1 MKKILMTIA
10 AAFVA
15 VSMSAQYYVGGT
27 VNFNNSTNKTNPLS
41 EVTRTNFR
49 IAPEIGMALDDNLG
63 VGIAIS
69 YASNKT
75 KVENTTAGA
84 SNETT
89 ISTVAL
95 RPYLRYQLL
104 KFGKAN
110 VFVDGGVNFA
120 MESKKDYKAG
130 MDLGLYATPGIA
142 FNVSKEWSIV
152 AKLDNVFALGY
163 SKDPIADVPGAPDAP
178 SSFNFN
184 ASTGGFNVGAL
195 SFGVYYNF

>member
-1 MKKILMTIA
+1 MTLA

-27 VNFNNSTNKTNPLS
+27 VNFNNSTNKTLATS
-41 EVTRTNFR
+41 ETTRTNFR

-69 YASNKT
+69 YGSNKT
-75 KVENTTAGA
+75 KVENSIAGT
-84 SNETT
+84 SVETT
-89 ISTVAL
+89 ISTVGL
-95 RPYLRYQLL
+95 RPYLRYQVL

-110 VFVDGGVNFA
+110 VFLDGGVNFA
-120 MESKKDYKAG
+120 MQSQEDFKAG
-130 MDLGLYATPGIA
+130 MDLGLFATPGIA
-142 FNVSKEWSIV
+142 YKVSDEWSIV
-152 AKLDNVFALGY
+152 AKLDNMLAIGY
-163 SKDPIADVPGAPDAP
+163 SKDPIADVAGAPDAP

-184 ASTGGFNVGAL
+184 ASTGGFNLGGL

>member
-1 MKKILMTIA
+1 MTLA

-27 VNFNNSTNKTNPLS
+27 VNFNNSTDKTNPAA
-41 EVTRTNFR
+41 ERTRTNFR

-69 YASNKT
+69 YSSNKT
-75 KVENTTAGA
+75 KTENTVATPAT
-84 SNETT
+84 SVETT
-89 ISTVAL
+89 ISTVGL
-95 RPYLRYQLL
+95 RPYLRYQVL

-120 MESKKDYKAG
+120 LESQKDCKAG

-142 FNVSKEWSIV
+142 YKVSDEWSIV
-152 AKLDNVFALGY
+152 AKLDNMFALGY

-178 SSFNFN
+178 SSINFN
-184 ASTGGFNVGAL
+184 ASTGGFNLGGL